1 MEARRTAEMEREWAV
16 KLEARRAALR
26 AKLDA
31 EEAGYAEELAGRR
44 VSPEARRAELE
55 KRARELL
62 LKREEERRKLAEELE
77 YRKWKETN
85 SEVRAAARARLEQE
99 VELGRLEQMVERH
112 RLEEEKENERGR
124 LNAAIFKHQEDA
136 SRRAKDSEEASK
148 MRRAAHLR
156 ALREQISVREM
167 DRHARSREEQ
177 AERERLNA
185 QWSIENA
192 EFERTERDT
201 RTNRSRMHDELDASN
216 KQHQLAKLKEMELER
231 QLDAQLV
238 QNAIEQ
244 ERIYE
249 EELLRRAERQSKE
262 DEMFKECLDKLM
274 LDRRR
279 CQHEEDLRTEKERHM
294 HDKREQER
302 HERQERAREEL
313 LQEVNEVRAQQ
324 VAELVER
331 RRANEEEERKWR
343 QIQEE
348 DLRLARRELDEKLR
362 AAHDANILHQR
373 ALLDQIKANAMR
385 ERDAERLV
393 DESIDE
399 AANGKFERRYK
410 KESRRQVY
418 LF

>member
-1 MEARRTAEMEREWAV
+1 MAEMEREWAV

-31 EEAGYAEELAGRR
+31 EEARYTEELAGRR

-62 LKREEERRKLAEELE
+62 LKREEERQKLAEELE

-85 SEVRAAARARLEQE
+85 SEVRAMARAQLEQE
-99 VELGRLEQMVERH
+99 VELGRLEQMVERQ
-112 RLEEEKENERGR
+112 RLEEEKENERDR

-136 SRRAKDSEEASK
+136 SRRAKDSEEGSK
-148 MRRAAHLR
+148 MRKAAHLQ
-156 ALREQISVREM
+156 ALREQISMREM
-167 DRHARSREEQ
+167 DRHARSREAQ
-177 AERERLNA
+177 AERERLNT
-185 QWSIENA
+185 QWVIENA
-192 EFERTERDT
+192 RFERTERDA
-201 RTNRSRMHDELDASN
+201 RINRSRMHDELDASN

-231 QLDAQLV
+231 QLDAQFV

-244 ERIYE
+244 ERLNE
-249 EELLRRAERQSKE
+249 EELLIRAERQSKE
-262 DEMFKECLDKLM
+262 DDMFKECLDKLT
-274 LDRRR
+274 LERRR
-279 CQHEEDLRTEKERHM
+279 CQHEEDLCTEKERHM

-302 HERQERAREEL
+302 LERQARAREEL

-324 VAELVER
+324 VAELAER
-331 RRANEEEERKWR
+331 RRAIEEEERKWR

-348 DLRLARRELDEKLR
+348 DLKLARRELDEKLR
-362 AAHDANILHQR
+362 DAHDANILHQR

-393 DESIDE
+393 DESRDK
-399 AANGKFERRYK
+399 AVDGKFERRYE

-418 LF
+418 SF